1 MAKGRKLDDG
11 INHRVLLLKVVRN
24 IAGRSGHFSPNGD
37 REVRMADKEMR
48 LDRERFEDIYRE
60 HFDRVASYLLAR
72 ADRDLAADALSRTF
86 EVAWRRIA
94 DMPREPLPWLLGV
107 ARKVLADLR
116 RGQGRQDALVSRIAA
131 TITETVPDHSEA
143 LAERER
149 TRDALAGLSELQREA
164 LLLIAWDGLS
174 QREAAAALGCTRGAV
189 ALRLHRART
198 TLRKALNEVAAE
210 DTEFPAASELRPCS
224 TNPTGDTIL

>member
-1 MAKGRKLDDG
+1 
-11 INHRVLLLKVVRN
+11 
-24 IAGRSGHFSPNGD
+24 
-37 REVRMADKEMR
+37 MADKEMR

-60 HFDRVASYLLAR
+60 HFDRVAAYLLAR
-72 ADRDLAADALSRTF
+72 ADRDLAADALSKTF

-94 DMPREPLPWLLGV
+94 DVPREPLPWLLGV

-116 RGQGRQDALVSRIAA
+116 RGQGRQDALASRIAT
-131 TITETVPDHSEA
+131 TIAETVPDHSEA
-143 LAERER
+143 LAEREC
-149 TRDALAGLSELQREA
+149 TLAALAGLSEPQREV

-198 TLRKALNEVAAE
+198 SLRKALLDRAAK
-210 DTEFPAASELRPCS
+210 DAAFPAAGELRPCP

>member
-1 MAKGRKLDDG
+1 M
-11 INHRVLLLKVVRN
+11 V
-24 IAGRSGHFSPNGD
+24 
-37 REVRMADKEMR
+37 DKDMQ
-48 LDRERFEDIYRE
+48 LDRARFENIYRR
-60 HFDRVASYLLAR
+60 HFDRVAAYLLAR

-94 DMPREPLPWLLGV
+94 DVPPEPLPWLLGV

-116 RGQGRQDALVSRIAA
+116 RGQGRQEALVSRIAA
-131 TITETVPDHSEA
+131 TVLATGPDPSEA

-149 TRDALAGLSELQREA
+149 ALAALAGLSELQREV

-174 QREAAAALGCTRGAV
+174 QREVAAALGCTRGAV
-189 ALRLHRART
+189 ALRLYRARAS
-198 TLRKALNEVAAE
+198 LRKAMQEIAVE
-210 DTEFPAASELRPCS
+210 DAVFPADGELRPCP

>member
-1 MAKGRKLDDG
+1 MA
-11 INHRVLLLKVVRN
+11 N
-24 IAGRSGHFSPNGD
+24 
-37 REVRMADKEMR
+37 EEMR
-48 LDRERFEDIYRE
+48 LDRERFENIYRE
-60 HFDRVASYLLAR
+60 HFDRVAAYLLAR
-72 ADRDLAADALSRTF
+72 ADRDMAADALSRTF
-86 EVAWRRIA
+86 EVAWRRIVEV
-94 DMPREPLPWLLGV
+94 PREPLPWLLGV

-116 RGQGRQDALVSRIAA
+116 RGQGRRDALVDRIAA
-131 TITETVPDHSEA
+131 AVPETAPDHFET

-149 TRDALAGLSELQREA
+149 TLAALAGLSEPQREV

-198 TLRKALNEVAAE
+198 NLRKALLDVAAE
-210 DTEFPAASELRPCS
+210 DTAFPNASELRPRP